1 MIDLHTHSTV
11 SDGALTPSQLIARA
25 ASLGLTAIALTDHDT
40 VSGLHEARRAAVGT
54 GVRVIPGIEIEVEF
68 PPGEFHLL
76 GLGMNRWD
84 GSFERYLVKLNQRR
98 HERNLKILRNI
109 RAAGIPATFEELR
122 EIAGEGVIG
131 RPHIARLLVNK
142 GVVRNIGEAFHKY
155 LGKGMKF
162 YEPREALILEE
173 AAALIHGAGGKAI
186 IAHPLSLCISLGKL
200 PAILTRWIDF
210 GIDGLEAYHS
220 NATLRECR
228 RLETIALGLGLIVT
242 AGSDFH
248 GDTRPDRQLGK
259 TAEGMEIPDSYLAPF
274 ENSM

>member
-1 MIDLHTHSTV
+1 M
-11 SDGALTPSQLIARA
+11 
-25 ASLGLTAIALTDHDT
+25 
-40 VSGLHEARRAAVGT
+40 
-54 GVRVIPGIEIEVEF
+54 EF

-76 GLGMNRWD
+76 GLGMARWD
-84 GSFERYLVKLNQRR
+84 GAFERYLVKLNQRR

-109 RAAGIPATFEELR
+109 RAAGIPATFAELKK
-122 EIAGEGVIG
+122 IAGESVIG
-131 RPHIARLLVNK
+131 RPHIARLLVSK
-142 GVVRNIGEAFHKY
+142 GVVRSIHEAFQKY
-155 LGKGMKF
+155 LAKGMKF

-173 AAALIHGAGGKAI
+173 AAALIHRAGGKAI

-228 RLETIALGLGLIVT
+228 RLESIARGLGLIVT

-248 GDTRPDRQLGK
+248 GDTRPDRQLGRS
-259 TAEGMEIPDSYLAPF
+259 AEGMEIPDSYLVPF
-274 ENSM
+274 GNSL